1 VLGWESVETA
11 ERFKGDA
18 AVAGIGAVVM
28 AEMETGLCI
37 ALGSFCNALNPHAL
51 LDLAFGVRPGTKGC
65 GNGGIVAKEE
75 VWEM

>member
-1 VLGWESVETA
+1 
-11 ERFKGDA
+11 
-18 AVAGIGAVVM
+18 M

-37 ALGSFCNALNPHAL
+37 ALGSFCNALNPDAL
-51 LDLAFGVRPGTKGC
+51 YDLAFGGRPEKKGC